1 MPLHTDKL
9 IQKEIN
15 KYNYMNNRTLL
26 FVVAASL
33 GCLNAVAGNVY
44 DGTND
49 DKDISKTINLNPVV
63 VTGNGHHQLLKST
76 TTPVHVLSQQAIK
89 ETGTTDFQDVLT
101 KLMPQVSF
109 SPNAMGS
116 YIRVNGLGNKYVLV
130 LVNGKKMIG
139 DIAGNVDLS
148 RINMSKVKR
157 IEVLDG
163 AASALYGSDAIGGVI
178 NIITDEKT
186 MDKVVASS
194 DIRLSG
200 KG

>member
-15 KYNYMNNRTLL
+15 KHNYMNNRTLL

-33 GCLNAVAGNVY
+33 GCVNAMAGNVY

-49 DKDISKTINLNPVV
+49 DKDISKSINLNPVV

-101 KLMPQVSF
+101 KLMHWCRSRLT
-109 SPNAMGS
+109 SWDHTS
-116 YIRVNGLGNKYVLV
+116 VLTAWETNMC
-130 LVNGKKMIG
+130 LF
-139 DIAGNVDLS
+139 LS
-148 RINMSKVKR
+148 TAKR
-157 IEVLDG
+157 
-163 AASALYGSDAIGGVI
+163 
-178 NIITDEKT
+178 
-186 MDKVVASS
+186 
-194 DIRLSG
+194 
-200 KG
+200 